1 MKNINIKEKQIAEG
15 LYRMKQISKKFC
27 LNPNLVKYL
36 KQGKIYYSYITGEGI
51 IGSIDTIEYDSNYVE
66 LIKKFENTSERY
78 VYHAIESV
86 LAFNNQQY
94 HFLNLLYVSN
104 NEEYWDSE
112 RLSEN
117 YISSYVINLDSQDL
131 SEIGDIF
138 LDGFRGP
145 LNSYNVLVRI
155 G

>member
-15 LYRMKQISKKFC
+15 LYRMKQISEKFC

-36 KQGKIYYSYITGEGI
+36 EQGKIYYSYITGGGM
-51 IGSIDTIEYDSNYVE
+51 IGSIDTIEYDSTYVE
-66 LIKKFENTSERY
+66 LIKKFEKNSKGY
-78 VYHAIESV
+78 VYHAIESA
-86 LAFNNQQY
+86 LAFNNRQY

-112 RLSEN
+112 RLTEDF
-117 YISSYVINLDSQDL
+117 ISSYVIDL
-131 SEIGDIF
+131 NDQGFSEIGDIF
-138 LDGFRGP
+138 LDGFKGP
-145 LNSYNVLVRI
+145 VNSYNVLVRI